1 MKKEIIFLTAF
12 SDKVGYGHLNRCL
25 NFQKIIE
32 NKFKKTLIYS
42 IGKKK
47 FKNTIQLKSFHKLS
61 KVKNKII
68 IVDLPKNYLKKYEFL
83 KNKNQLILVDN
94 YLKHKNSYSI
104 IPTIIPL
111 VKNKKIKSGKNWII
125 LDPIINKIRNKNIKQ
140 TSRALILFG
149 VSLVTKNKQIFYFKN
164 FFLEYLFVL
173 GPLVNKKKINFFKK
187 NNIKFVQ
194 NPADFFN
201 LIQSSKYI
209 FTRYGITMYEILS
222 LKKKPIVF
230 IENEDNDRKKEIN
243 YLKNKQIID
252 TFHINKTKFN
262 NTFNKKY
269 EIKLNKKNILNL
281 INKIIKND
289 KVYSGNFK

>member
-12 SDKVGYGHLNRCL
+12 SDKIGYGHLNRCL

-47 FKNTIQLKSFHKLS
+47 FKNTIQLKSIHKLS

-125 LDPIINKIRNKNIKQ
+125 LDPTINKIRNKNIKQ

-149 VSLVTKNKQIFYFKN
+149 GSLVPNNKQIFYFKN

-262 NTFNKKY
+262 NNFNKKY

>member
-12 SDKVGYGHLNRCL
+12 SDKIGYGHLNRCL

-47 FKNTIQLKSFHKLS
+47 FKNTIQLRSIHKLS
-61 KVKNKII
+61 NFKNKII

-104 IPTIIPL
+104 IPTVIPL
-111 VKNKKIKSGKNWII
+111 VKNKKIKSGKSWII

-149 VSLVTKNKQIFYFKN
+149 GSLVPKNKQIFYFKN

-252 TFHINKTKFN
+252 TFHINNTKFN

>member
-12 SDKVGYGHLNRCL
+12 SDKIGYGHLNRCL

-47 FKNTIQLKSFHKLS
+47 FKNTIQLKSIHKLS

-149 VSLVTKNKQIFYFKN
+149 GSLVPKNKQIFYFKN

-262 NTFNKKY
+262 NNFNKKY

>member
-1 MKKEIIFLTAF
+1 MEKEIIFLTAF
-12 SDKVGYGHLNRCL
+12 SDKIGYGHLNRCL

-125 LDPIINKIRNKNIKQ
+125 LDPTINKIRNKNIKQ

-149 VSLVTKNKQIFYFKN
+149 GSLVPNNKQIFYFKN

-252 TFHINKTKFN
+252 TFHLNKTKFN